1 MCTSTRTTN
10 VSPILHKEIQVISYI
25 SIEHT
30 TAKILMSYY
39 IISLSSLSS
48 SYILIY
54 TTGNSWRLE
63 EQSPNELGVKG
74 DTYTQSMFL
83 TLTLKST
90 TEEN

>member
-1 MCTSTRTTN
+1 
-10 VSPILHKEIQVISYI
+10 
-25 SIEHT
+25 
-30 TAKILMSYY
+30 MSYY
-39 IISLSSLSS
+39 IISLSS

-54 TTGNSWRLE
+54 TMGNSWRLE